1 MKSDPDRMPSNLFAE
16 SPEKIVEVLTSR
28 DRFPRGAASGMRVLS
43 FYMAQAGKGLSTS
56 RRRNL
61 ERAKKMLSACVE
73 REIAE
78 AQARWH
84 RKVA

>member
-1 MKSDPDRMPSNLFAE
+1 MKSDPDRMPPNLFAE
-16 SPEKIVEVLTSR
+16 PPEKIVEVLTSR
-28 DRFPRGAASGMRVLS
+28 DSFPRGAASGMRVLS
-43 FYMAQAGKGLSTS
+43 FYMAQAGRGLTSS

-61 ERAKKMLSACVE
+61 EKAKKMLTACVK

-78 AQARWH
+78 ARARLD